1 LKRRRHAA
9 LIGVWDNGSG
19 MLPAF
24 VRAIEERRLKI
35 RYPVRLAVYYRTVGR
50 SQHLSG
56 VGHTVNMSSSGL
68 LFECEHTLPP
78 GTRIE
83 ATLEWPSLLDESIPL
98 QLVTVGRIVRSEGS
112 TCGMAFV
119 QYQFRTMKR
128 RENAAAGAPKHY
140 QAAAGNK

>member
-1 LKRRRHAA
+1 LKRRCHAA
-9 LIGVWDNGSG
+9 IIGAWDNGSG

-24 VRAIEERRLKI
+24 VRAQEERRLKI
-35 RYPVRLAVYYRTVGR
+35 RYPIRLPVYYRTVGR

-56 VGHTVNMSSSGL
+56 VGQTINISSSGL
-68 LFECEHTLPP
+68 LFECRHTLQP

-83 ATLEWPSLLDESIPL
+83 ATLEWPSLLDQSIPL

-112 TCGMAFV
+112 SCGMAFV

-128 RENAAAGAPKHY
+128 RENAAA
-140 QAAAGNK
+140 AAAGNT